1 MPQAPFISV
10 VVTTYNRP
18 DALAAVVEAC
28 FAQNQ
33 DAFEII
39 IADDG
44 SAPGTTDC
52 ISTLKRHAPVALHH
66 VWQPHDGFRAAM
78 ARNRGI
84 RAARGDYIVFL
95 DGDCV
100 PQHDFIAQHRKLA
113 RPGCL
118 VTGSRV
124 LLSDRLTKRVLA
136 EHIDLAAASTA
147 DKIAYRLRGDT
158 NKLLP
163 LVVKLP
169 DVGRERR
176 TFTYRRIKSCNLG
189 VWRRDLDTVNGFDES
204 FRGWGYE
211 DSDLVVR
218 LHNAGVRRKYGAFAT
233 EVLHLWHPAA
243 QRDRAQGNQRIVLER
258 AADRTIRAK
267 VGLDAG
273 GGSLQ

>member
-1 MPQAPFISV
+1 MPQSPFISV
-10 VVTTYNRP
+10 VVTTYDRP

-28 FAQNQ
+28 FAQNE
-33 DAFEII
+33 DGFEII
-39 IADDG
+39 VADDG
-44 SAPGTTDC
+44 SAPATTAC
-52 ISTLKRHAPVALHH
+52 ISTLKQRAPVALDH

-78 ARNRGI
+78 SRNRGI

-100 PQHDFIAQHRKLA
+100 PQRDFIAQHRKLA
-113 RPGCL
+113 RRGCL

-124 LLSDRLTKRVLA
+124 LLSAALTGRVLA
-136 EHIDLAAASTA
+136 ERIDLAGASTA

-163 LVVKLP
+163 LVLKLP

-176 TFTYRRIKSCNLG
+176 SFTYRRIKSCNLG
-189 VWRRDLDTVNGFDES
+189 VWRRDLDAVNGFDES

-211 DSDLVVR
+211 DADLVVR
-218 LHNAGVRRKYGAFAT
+218 LFNAGVHRKDGAFAT

-243 QRDRAQGNQRIVLER
+243 RRDQAHANQRLVLER
-258 AADRTIRAK
+258 AADRTVR
-267 VGLDAG
+267 VRQGLVG
-273 GGSLQ
+273 GGGLQ

>member
-1 MPQAPFISV
+1 MPQTPFISV
-10 VVTTYNRP
+10 IVTTYNRP

-33 DAFEII
+33 DEFEII

-44 SAPGTTDC
+44 SAPATSDC
-52 ISTLKRHAPVALHH
+52 ISTLKRRAPVALHH

-78 ARNRGI
+78 SRNRGI

-100 PQHDFIAQHRKLA
+100 PQRDFVAQHRKLA
-113 RPGCL
+113 RRGYL

-124 LLSDRLTKRVLA
+124 LLSAPLTARVLA
-136 EHIDLAAASTA
+136 ERIDLAGASTA

-163 LVVKLP
+163 LVLKLP
-169 DVGRERR
+169 DLGRERR
-176 TFTYRRIKSCNLG
+176 SFTYRRIKSCNLG
-189 VWRRDLDTVNGFDES
+189 VWRRDLDAVNGFDEG
-204 FRGWGYE
+204 FRGWGFE
-211 DSDLVVR
+211 DADLVVR
-218 LHNAGVRRKYGAFAT
+218 LYNAGIHRKYGAFAT

-243 QRDRAQGNQRIVLER
+243 LRDRAGGNQRLVLER
-258 AADRTIRAK
+258 AANKTVRVRQ
-267 VGLDAG
+267 GLDNG
-273 GGSLQ
+273 GALQ